1 MPADPVGCKLL
12 GTITN
17 CLHVHMHLCTLR
29 PWGGAWLPVA
39 YDPLY
44 THCLYTAT
52 KAVSLQLPQQL
63 RQATERLLAG
73 KPLVQ
78 MLCWL
83 RVALLAS

>member
-1 MPADPVGCKLL
+1 
-12 GTITN
+12 
-17 CLHVHMHLCTLR
+17 
-29 PWGGAWLPVA
+29 LPVA